1 MILRW
6 AAAERE
12 IKKSKKG
19 SKHMKHTAKEEH
31 HEMEPALYQE
41 YKEFRRKG
49 LKVKGYWFKL
59 RAGQLLTEMN
69 PETNFKFSDGW
80 FTAFKAR
87 YKISLQRHMNGT
99 QKAPDD
105 KVQAIRSF
113 TVRSVRWLL

>member
-1 MILRW
+1 
-6 AAAERE
+6 
-12 IKKSKKG
+12 
-19 SKHMKHTAKEEH
+19 MKHTAKEEH

-41 YKEFRRKG
+41 YKELRRKG
-49 LKVKGYWFKL
+49 LKVTGYWFKL

-69 PETNFKFSDGW
+69 PETSFKFSDGW

-113 TVRSVRWLL
+113 HSEIRKVAILSDRDEQHSVCRTI